1 MDTLEHNCN
10 CGQYDTPPPPPQKN
24 QEKKEKAASIG
35 KVKFIQI

>member
-10 CGQYDTPPPPPQKN
+10 CGQYDTPPPPQKN